1 MIVGVSDAF
10 LFFTL
15 LLNAI
20 AITKPPKQLLRA
32 EHAEERTSSSSA
44 TAAAASS
51 SKSGEKEEP
60 DMLTFGSDGDDTEAS
75 DNDRNAAKS
84 NANDAATSTAVAA
97 AAPDDDDDDD
107 DDDFVSVAGTEAP
120 LLGSSQ
126 SIATELMM
134 GDPDKRTSIGLLTQ
148 RATMV
153 HMIVRRCGVL
163 IALWNMTFMLA
174 MLLIIP

>member
-20 AITKPPKQLLRA
+20 ASTKPPKQLLRA
-32 EHAEERTSSSSA
+32 EHAEESTSSSSA

-75 DNDRNAAKS
+75 DSDRNAAKS

-97 AAPDDDDDDD
+97 AAPDDDDD

-174 MLLIIP
+174 MLLIIR

>member
-32 EHAEERTSSSSA
+32 EHAEESTSSSSA

-97 AAPDDDDDDD
+97 AAPDDDD

>member
-32 EHAEERTSSSSA
+32 EHAEESTSSSSA

-75 DNDRNAAKS
+75 DNDRNAA
-84 NANDAATSTAVAA
+84 
-97 AAPDDDDDDD
+97 
-107 DDDFVSVAGTEAP
+107 
-120 LLGSSQ
+120 
-126 SIATELMM
+126 
-134 GDPDKRTSIGLLTQ
+134 
-148 RATMV
+148 
-153 HMIVRRCGVL
+153 
-163 IALWNMTFMLA
+163 
-174 MLLIIP
+174 

>member
-32 EHAEERTSSSSA
+32 EHAEESTSSSSA

-75 DNDRNAAKS
+75 DKDRNAAKS
-84 NANDAATSTAVAA
+84 NANDAATATAAAA
-97 AAPDDDDDDD
+97 AAPDDDDD